1 MIRVSSFLF
10 GTIRT
15 HHVEVCCG
23 IQRNQQDKEKLAC
36 RSRKCV
42 YSIWRASFTKIGFP
56 QNTISQHYYRQV
68 IERLRRRRFLGVRP
82 NTADNWGLHRDNAH
96 PMLWGKFFFLPTLIF
111 VLCVWVS
118 VQALF
123 ERCRNLQ
130 PVLAVRLSL
139 ISKREIDSG
148 RTPFRN
154 NRIYQ
159 LESLNTGVSKRH
171 FKGWVPKMVSAT
183 GLLELVY
190 TQLEKASSNMTAL

>member
-111 VLCVWVS
+111 AFCVWAYKRYSNAAATFSPSSPCDFLLFPS
-118 VQALF
+118 VKSIVEGHHF
-123 ERCRNLQ
+123 ETTEY
-130 PVLAVRLSL
+130 
-139 ISKREIDSG
+139 IS
-148 RTPFRN
+148 
-154 NRIYQ
+154 
-159 LESLNTGVSKRH
+159 
-171 FKGWVPKMVSAT
+171 
-183 GLLELVY
+183 
-190 TQLEKASSNMTAL
+190 